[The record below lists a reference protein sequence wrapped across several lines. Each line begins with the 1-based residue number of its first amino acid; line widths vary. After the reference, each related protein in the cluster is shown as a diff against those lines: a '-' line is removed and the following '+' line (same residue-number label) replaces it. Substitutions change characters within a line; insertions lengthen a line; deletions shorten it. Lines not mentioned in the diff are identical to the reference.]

1 MQTATQKLKAGEI
14 NYLDWVVLMN
24 QSIQT
29 RADYYA
35 AVMQFNESAFEL
47 EKLNTIK

>member
-1 MQTATQKLKAGEI
+1 
-14 NYLDWVVLMN
+14 
-24 QSIQT
+24 
-29 RADYYA
+29 YA